1 MVSSPASAA
10 APGALRYASYPSP
23 IGRLSVAFDGPTA
36 FYADLDV
43 SDEAFEDGC
52 EQRRGVRPI
61 PGEAPPRLRSAVADF
76 FEGSGRYRGPVDLS
90 VMTDLQQRALRKAL
104 EIRRGEV
111 RTYSWIAAEIGVP
124 QAPRAVGTAMA
135 RNPIPILVPCHRVIR
150 GDFIPRTYGCG
161 GPSKKAAIL
170 TQEGVDLAR
179 LQRLAAAG
187 HAFEGNRTT
196 LVFCLPGCHTGRNSK
211 PEHHVGFPSVQAAQ
225 AAGYQ
230 PCKACCPA

>member
-1 MVSSPASAA
+1 MQSEAGRS
-10 APGALRYASYPSP
+10 APGALRYASFASP
-23 IGRLSVAFDGPTA
+23 IGRLSVAFDGATA

-43 SDEAFEDGC
+43 ADEAFEAGC
-52 EQRRGVRPI
+52 ELRRGVRPT
-61 PGEAPPRLRSAVADF
+61 PGMAPERLQRAVVDF

-90 VMTDLQQRALRKAL
+90 VMSELQERALRKAL

-111 RTYSWIAAEIGVP
+111 RTYAWVAQQVGAP

-170 TQEGVDLAR
+170 AQEGVDLQR
-179 LQRLAAAG
+179 LQRLAAG
-187 HAFEGNRTT
+187 GNVFEGSRTT
-196 LVFCLPGCHTGRNSK
+196 HIFCLPGCYTGRRIR
-211 PEHHVGFPSVQAAQ
+211 PEYQVGFPSAEAAQ
-225 AAGYQ
+225 AAGYRA
-230 PCKACCPA
+230 CKVCRPA